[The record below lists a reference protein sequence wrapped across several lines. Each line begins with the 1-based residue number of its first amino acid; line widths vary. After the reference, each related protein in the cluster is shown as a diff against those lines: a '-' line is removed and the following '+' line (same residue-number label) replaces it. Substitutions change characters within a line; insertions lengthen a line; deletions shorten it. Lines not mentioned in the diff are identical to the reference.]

1 MKIRTLV
8 IAAGLSVVL
17 AAVAILVVVGVVQP
31 VSPIPADASKPL
43 LSAPSPAGTTAGTA
57 PTATTKTWVTSS
69 SPLGNRLSELS
80 LDSKKVLRSLPLEN
94 AGRATTLAQS
104 GPRLAA
110 GFSGPD
116 HGGLLSFWDAKS
128 GTHQGSVVVAGS
140 VLDLNGST
148 DGHTFDALVE
158 EGNQQAA
165 LSFDALSPTP
175 TRTVKLPS
183 STIGMVLTSDRG
195 QIYALRVGG
204 RLSYVSAPSGRI
216 SGSIL
221 VNPSAFRLGLSND
234 GLQFY
239 VLSHAGKRHDRVDV
253 VSVTTGR
260 ITSSLFTSPSTTWIL
275 PTIDN
280 ARLVTFVGTPTSGR
294 VEEFR
299 LTS

>member
-17 AAVAILVVVGVVQP
+17 AAIAILVVVGVVQP
-31 VSPIPADASKPL
+31 VSPVPADASKPV
-43 LSAPSPAGTTAGTA
+43 LSAPSPAGTSAGTA
-57 PTATTKTWVTSS
+57 PTATTKTWVTSTS
-69 SPLGNRLSELS
+69 AEGNHLSELS
-80 LDSKKVLRSLPLEN
+80 LESKKVLRSLPLEN
-94 AGRATTLAQS
+94 AGQATALAQS
-104 GPRLAA
+104 GPTLAA

-128 GTHQGSVVVAGS
+128 GKHEGSVVLPGS
-140 VLDLNGST
+140 VLDLNGAT
-148 DGHTFDALVE
+148 DGHTFDVLVE
-158 EGNQQAA
+158 EGTEQVA
-165 LSFDALSPTP
+165 LSMNALSPTP
-175 TRTVKLPS
+175 TRSVKLPT
-183 STIGMVLTSDRG
+183 STIGMVLSPDRS
-195 QIYALRVGG
+195 QIYALRTGG
-204 RLSYVSAPSGRI
+204 RLAYVEAPSGAV
-216 SGSIL
+216 GSSIA
-221 VNPSAFRLGLSND
+221 VNHEAFRLGLSND

-239 VLSHAGKRHDRVDV
+239 VLSHAGKLHDRVDV

-260 ITSSLFTSPSTTWIL
+260 ITSSLFTSPSTRWIL